1 VERIAMDSTGITAEE
16 VIGLVVLIGIAIILK
31 GGK

>member
-1 VERIAMDSTGITAEE
+1 MVEE
-16 VIGLVVLIGIAIILK
+16 VSIEELIGLAVLIGIAIILK

>member
-1 VERIAMDSTGITAEE
+1 MVEEVSIEE